1 MKKSISYWAF
11 AGGLEGTKG
20 IRAAMAE
27 AKQYGFEAIELCV
40 GDTGALSLD
49 STKAECAAMRANA
62 ADMGIEISSV
72 ASGIFWGYNF
82 GSSDAKLRAK
92 CAEAT
97 KKMLQIANWLGTD
110 ALLTIPA
117 AVDVFFN
124 PASEVVPY
132 DVAYERAVAGIK
144 KVLPVAEK
152 CKVVLAIENV
162 WHKFLISPLEMCS
175 FIDSF
180 QSPYV
185 GSYFDVG
192 NVLRTGYPEQWIS
205 ILGKRITR
213 VHLKDYRV
221 AAADANGFVDLLEG
235 DVNWPEVMKA
245 LKTIGYDGYLTA
257 EMIPTYRFYPE
268 VRLINT
274 SAAMDA
280 IMGRSNVKTL

>member
-11 AGGLEGTKG
+11 PGGLEGTKNV
-20 IRAAMAE
+20 REAMVE
-27 AKQYGFEAIELCV
+27 AKQYGFDAIEPCV
-40 GDTGALSLD
+40 GETGALSLA

-62 ADMGIEISSV
+62 DEIGIEISSV

-82 GSSDAKLRAK
+82 GNSDAKLRGKA
-92 CAEAT
+92 ADAV

-152 CKVVLAIENV
+152 FKVVLAIENV
-162 WHKFLISPLEMCS
+162 WHKFLMSPLEMCR

-180 QSPYV
+180 NSPYV
-185 GSYFDVG
+185 GAYFDVG
-192 NVLRTGYPEQWIS
+192 NVLRTGYPEQWIR
-205 ILGKRITR
+205 ILGQRIKR
-213 VHLKDYRV
+213 VHLKDYRI
-221 AAADANGFVDLLEG
+221 AAADVNGFVDLLEG
-235 DVNWPEVMKA
+235 DVNWPEVMRA
-245 LKTIGYDGYLTA
+245 LKEVGYNGYLTA

-274 SAAMDA
+274 STAMDA
-280 IMGRSNVKTL
+280 IMGRSK

>member
-11 AGGLEGTKG
+11 AGGLQGTKCVKE
-20 IRAAMAE
+20 AMQE
-27 AKQYGFEAIELCV
+27 AKDYGFEAIELCV
-40 GDTGALSLD
+40 GETGALSLN

-62 ADMGIEISSV
+62 EEIGVEISSV

-82 GSSDAKLRAK
+82 GNSDEKMRAK

-117 AVDVFFN
+117 SVDVFFN

-144 KVLPVAEK
+144 KVLPTAEK

-162 WHKFLISPLEMCS
+162 WNKFFMSPLEMCE

-180 QSPYV
+180 KSPYV
-185 GSYFDVG
+185 GAYFDVG
-192 NVLRTGYPEQWIS
+192 NVLRTGYPEQWIR
-205 ILGKRITR
+205 ILGKRIKR
-213 VHLKDYRV
+213 VHLKDYRM
-221 AAADANGFVDLLEG
+221 AAADVNGFVDLLEG

-245 LKTIGYDGYLTA
+245 LKEVGYNGYLTA

-274 SAAMDA
+274 STAMDA
-280 IMGRSNVKTL
+280 IMGRRK

>member
-11 AGGLEGTKG
+11 PGGLEGTKDV
-20 IRAAMAE
+20 RSAMAE

-40 GDTGALSLD
+40 GESGVLSLN
-49 STKAECAAMRANA
+49 STKAECAAIRAHA
-62 ADMGIEISSV
+62 QEIGIEISSV
-72 ASGIFWGYNF
+72 ATGIFWSYNF
-82 GSSDAKLRAK
+82 GNSESKLRAK
-92 CAEAT
+92 AVDAT

-132 DVAYERAVAGIK
+132 DVAYERAVAGIE
-144 KVLPVAEK
+144 KVLPMAEK

-162 WHKFLISPLEMCS
+162 WHKFLMSPLEMCE
-175 FIDSF
+175 FIDAF
-180 QSPYV
+180 GSPFV
-185 GSYFDVG
+185 GAYFDVG
-192 NVLRTGYPEQWIS
+192 NVLRTGYPEQWIR
-205 ILGKRITR
+205 ILAHRIKR

-221 AAADANGFVDLLEG
+221 AVGDVNGFVDLLEG

-245 LKTIGYDGYLTA
+245 LKDVGYDGYLTA
-257 EMIPTYRFYPE
+257 EMIPTYRFYPH

-274 SAAMDA
+274 STAMDA
-280 IMGRSNVKTL
+280 IMGRNSER